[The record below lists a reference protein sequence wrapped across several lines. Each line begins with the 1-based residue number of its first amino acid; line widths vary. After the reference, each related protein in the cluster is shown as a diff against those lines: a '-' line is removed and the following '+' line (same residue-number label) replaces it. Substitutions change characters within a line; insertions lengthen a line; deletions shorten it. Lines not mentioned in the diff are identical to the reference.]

1 MSGSLSRW
9 TRISCASALLLS
21 FTAAADQ
28 SGRQQLQDQFAEKN
42 RQQHEQML
50 QSERQWRIDSE
61 KSAREYQEQIQRQ
74 LKEQEETRVRIHDE
88 AIATHEKQDAEAR
101 EAARQ
106 KREQAGD
113 PERN

>member
-9 TRISCASALLLS
+9 ARITCTSALLLS
-21 FTAAADQ
+21 FTAIADQ
-28 SGRQQLQDQFAEKN
+28 QGRQQLQEHFADQN
-42 RQQHEQML
+42 RQQEEQMR
-50 QSERQWRIDSE
+50 QIERQQSQYAADY
-61 KSAREYQEQIQRQ
+61 ARESQERVDRQI
-74 LKEQEETRVRIHDE
+74 KEQEETTTRIQNE
-88 AIATHEKQDAEAR
+88 AIATHEKRDAEAR

>member
-1 MSGSLSRW
+1 MAGSLSRL
-9 TRISCASALLLS
+9 TRITCTSALLFS
-21 FTAAADQ
+21 FAAVADQ
-28 SGRQQLQDQFAEKN
+28 QGRQQLQDQFAEKN

-50 QSERQWRIDSE
+50 QSERQWREDSQ
-61 KSAREYQEQIQRQ
+61 KSANEYHEQIQRQ
-74 LKEQEETRVRIHDE
+74 IKEQEDTTTRIQNE
-88 AIATHEKQDAEAR
+88 AIATHEKRDAEAR